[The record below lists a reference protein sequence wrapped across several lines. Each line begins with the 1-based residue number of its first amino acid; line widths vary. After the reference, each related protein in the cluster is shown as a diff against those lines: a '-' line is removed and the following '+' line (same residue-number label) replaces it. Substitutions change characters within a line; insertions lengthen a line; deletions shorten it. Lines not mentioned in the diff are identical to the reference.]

1 MSVGQAAIMF
11 SEDFE
16 FPENR
21 VLSVQTDT
29 RAQPSAGGASDF
41 ARQDSV
47 RHSLNSRIQDTEG
60 TLLVP
65 IGAIVDLLSEHPL
78 EVDDLCDH
86 LGSALRIYAR
96 RVQGRAEVALLQR
109 GSDER
114 WQHLGWNRV
123 HTDVDI
129 HWFARAVLIGSTVQ
143 FELDSAQIQL
153 D

>member
-1 MSVGQAAIMF
+1 MSVGQAANMF
-11 SEDFE
+11 NEDFE

-21 VLSVQTDT
+21 ILSVQADT
-29 RAQPSAGGASDF
+29 RAPPSVSGNGDF
-41 ARQDSV
+41 ARQGMG
-47 RHSLNSRIQDTEG
+47 RPGLNSDIQDTEG
-60 TLLVP
+60 TLLIP

-78 EVDDLCDH
+78 EVDELRDH

-96 RVQGRAEVALLQR
+96 RVRDRAEVALLQR

-123 HTDVDI
+123 QSDVDI
-129 HWFARAVLIGSTVQ
+129 HWFARAVLIGPSVRY
-143 FELDSAQIQL
+143 ELDSAQIRL